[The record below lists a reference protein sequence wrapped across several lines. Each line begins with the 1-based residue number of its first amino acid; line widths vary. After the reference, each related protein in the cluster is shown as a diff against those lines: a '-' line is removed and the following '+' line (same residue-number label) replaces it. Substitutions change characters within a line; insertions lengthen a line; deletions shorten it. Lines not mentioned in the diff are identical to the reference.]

1 MSLIKHLILII
12 MVLFFS
18 GCAFIHSLDN
28 NLPQQVEDWMQNKEY
43 AKVIDTLAYLRA
55 SHPHYRKLVPLREVA
70 VQKALEYE
78 TYILTRG
85 KQFHDKQLWQK
96 AYITYEQGLEKLPGS
111 AAIQQ
116 AMNEFVVQRD
126 AYIKQLS
133 YEILFNKSQAILAN
147 SPIQNKITTAAPD
160 NYRYSTMSRHHELEK
175 NEITVELLDCA
186 ESTLHAN
193 QLITSQKCLE
203 LASNLYGD
211 PSPKRLQALQNKLK
225 KKRKSLS
232 QLLSQTAQT
241 NLAATADALK
251 NRKLKDA
258 YDHIQKIPAEEQQK
272 PAVVKLR
279 EQLNKEIKLTVKQ
292 GAATG
297 RKLYSAGKIKEA
309 LEIWQALLLLE
320 PDNLALKNHIE
331 RAQRVLKKLKSLG
344 GDKTP
349 ASQN

>member
-1 MSLIKHLILII
+1 MKLTKHLTLII
-12 MVLFFS
+12 MVLFFT
-18 GCAFIHSLDN
+18 GCAFIHSLDD

-55 SHPHYRKLVPLREVA
+55 NHPHYKKLSPLREVA

-96 AYITYEQGLEKLPGS
+96 AYITYELGLEKLPGS
-111 AAIQQ
+111 AAILQ
-116 AMNEFVVQRD
+116 AMNEFVIQRD
-126 AYIKQLS
+126 AYIQQLF
-133 YEILFNKSQAILAN
+133 YQILFNKSQAILAN

-160 NYRYSTMSRHHELEK
+160 NYRYRTMSRHHELEK

-186 ESTLHAN
+186 EDSLQAN
-193 QLITSQKCLE
+193 QLVTSQQCLE
-203 LASNLYGD
+203 LARNLYGD
-211 PSPKRLQALQNKLK
+211 PLPKRLQALQSKLK
-225 KKRKSLS
+225 KKQKSLS
-232 QLLSQTAQT
+232 QLLSQTAQI

-251 NRKLKDA
+251 NKKLKDA
-258 YDHIQKIPAEEQQK
+258 FDFFQKIPAEEQQK
-272 PAVVKLR
+272 PAVIKLR

-309 LEIWQALLLLE
+309 LEIWQALLLLDPE
-320 PDNLALKNHIE
+320 NSALQNHIE

-344 GDKTP
+344 DNRTP
-349 ASQN
+349 VKQN